1 MKRLLP
7 IVFRLFSIS
16 GNSAVQ
22 SEFEYSVSA
31 NQNMFSVNLNSNPT
45 TGYQWILTS
54 YDKYLLKLNASQF
67 MASKSRLLGASGV
80 TIFNFSV
87 LEGVKRP
94 QATVIKFVYRRPW
107 ESNTGTIKEVTVR
120 FH

>member
-1 MKRLLP
+1 MKRLLA
-7 IVFRLFSIS
+7 IVFMLFSIS
-16 GNSAVQ
+16 GNAAVQ
-22 SEFEYSVSA
+22 SEFDYSVPA

-54 YDKYLLKLNASQF
+54 YDKYLLKLNTSQF

-80 TIFNFSV
+80 TIFNFSII
-87 LEGVKRP
+87 EGVRRP
-94 QATVIKFVYRRPW
+94 QTTVIKFVYRRPW
-107 ESNTGTIKEVTVR
+107 ESNTGTTKEVTIR